1 MLVPTRIQRL
11 RSAGW
16 KQPPSTKYC
25 GRPGKWGNPFRAVQ
39 TVKNPDRYV
48 VFVIVARGGLRALCQ
63 GVKDKHGPGVFG
75 TKQEAQ
81 AHAAFLFGKL
91 MDAAPGKYPI
101 HELAGFKYISCWCKE
116 GEACHVDEIIKRI
129 QSSK

>member
-1 MLVPTRIQRL
+1 MSTPTRIQRL

-16 KQPPSTKYC
+16 RQPPSTKYC
-25 GRPGKWGNPFRAVQ
+25 GRPGKWGNPFVAVQ
-39 TVKNPDRYV
+39 TLKNPDRFV
-48 VFVIVARGGLRALCQ
+48 VFVITPLRGLRDLCESIKYRF
-63 GVKDKHGPGVFG
+63 GPAVFSEKH
-75 TKQEAQ
+75 KAQ

-91 MDAAPGKYPI
+91 MDNSPGLYRVE
-101 HELAGFKYISCWCKE
+101 ELAKYAHLSCWCKV